1 MSVQLFL
8 CTKEM
13 CKIALGPFY
22 MKGVEQFQQALEIS
36 PDCVPA
42 QYGHALGLLG
52 LAKDCI
58 NLGAYQWGA
67 SLLEVFSLQIF
78 VFGKFWVIPY

>member
-1 MSVQLFL
+1 
-8 CTKEM
+8 
-13 CKIALGPFY
+13 

-36 PDCVPA
+36 PQCVPA
-42 QYGHALGLLG
+42 QYGLALGLLG

-67 SLLEVFSLQIF
+67 SLLEVCSIRIF
-78 VFGKFWVIPY
+78 VLMLIILILFLIKLKSSIRQHLGTLLN

>member
-1 MSVQLFL
+1 
-8 CTKEM
+8 
-13 CKIALGPFY
+13 

-42 QYGHALGLLG
+42 QYGLALGLLG

-67 SLLEVFSLQIF
+67 SLLEVFSLQFCLIIF
-78 VFGKFWVIPY
+78 TLFFIKLNSLVLVTFR

>member
-1 MSVQLFL
+1 
-8 CTKEM
+8 
-13 CKIALGPFY
+13 
-22 MKGVEQFQQALEIS
+22 MKGVEQYKQALEIL

-42 QYGHALGLLG
+42 QYGLALGLLS

-67 SLLEVFSLQIF
+67 SLLEVFSLPFFLIIVQHLNIA
-78 VFGKFWVIPY
+78 